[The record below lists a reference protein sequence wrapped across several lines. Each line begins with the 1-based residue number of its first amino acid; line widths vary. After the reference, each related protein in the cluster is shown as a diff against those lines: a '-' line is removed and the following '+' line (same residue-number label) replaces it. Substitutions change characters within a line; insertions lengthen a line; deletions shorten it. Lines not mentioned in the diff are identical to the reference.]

1 MADRAEQVAGVRVPD
16 FHGKQA
22 LDAWLHGHDI
32 GLLCQ
37 GPNPDSAQP
46 LLHGRVIGQRPAPGT
61 TVHRW
66 DVVTLWVW
74 QDPGDFAGVREPRR
88 PLPPD
93 RHIRAE
99 QSLGCESTSP
109 ATPPGRPPATDEL

>member
-16 FHGKQA
+16 FHGEQA

-46 LLHGRVIGQRPAPGT
+46 LLHGRVIGQRPVPGT
-61 TVHRW
+61 TRSPMGRR
-66 DVVTLWVW
+66 DAL
-74 QDPGDFAGVREPRR
+74 DLAGPRR
-88 PLPPD
+88 LCGSPG
-93 RHIRAE
+93 A
-99 QSLGCESTSP
+99 TS
-109 ATPPGRPPATDEL
+109 AVAA